1 MLLCNYSFLVLSMVL
16 LAQAVAHVVYIITAH
31 SAVSTD
37 LQRGEASGAIFIYSN
52 INMWFL
58 PRLWILR
65 IFDIHTACASTFRIS
80 NITQIFRVI
89 ISTDDDWILIVIWT
103 KFQFFF
109 FGLFPL
115 LSAWDND
122 KGQDDTK
129 VQIVKKLFCW

>member
-58 PRLWILR
+58 PRL
-65 IFDIHTACASTFRIS
+65 
-80 NITQIFRVI
+80 
-89 ISTDDDWILIVIWT
+89 
-103 KFQFFF
+103 
-109 FGLFPL
+109 
-115 LSAWDND
+115 
-122 KGQDDTK
+122 
-129 VQIVKKLFCW
+129 